1 MVVGETSKRTHDSF
15 ESETPTSRI
24 AFQRAAAVMPGGAKG
39 AYYYAPYPLFFERG
53 DGCRVTDVDGRE
65 FLDCANHHTAQI
77 LGHNHPAVSEAINR
91 QVGRGVVLGGP
102 TGAETELAEEMC
114 GRVESLER
122 IRFCNSGT
130 EATLH
135 AIRMARGV
143 TGRSRIAKFEG
154 GYHGSHDA
162 VEISVAPPVESA
174 GDRGAPVPVAGV
186 RGLAPGATGDVLVL
200 PYDDVEA
207 AVGLIEAHAS
217 ELACVLLDPKAG
229 ILEPVE
235 GLAEAVSATAGANDV
250 LVIVD
255 EVVAFRLARGGWQQ
269 LNEITPDL
277 TTYGKL
283 IGGGFP
289 IGAFG
294 GRAELMDRLDMREGA
309 TGFHQ
314 SGTFSAHPVAMAA
327 GLATLKEM
335 TPEAFQALDQLGSC
349 LAEGLSQ
356 VAARHELPLSWVVS
370 GSLFSLYFA
379 DHPPRGYRDL
389 AGCRREWN
397 SLLFHQ
403 LIERGYYLSHSLAM
417 NAFSLAMKPGDV
429 QGLVTAI
436 DESLESLVPPTT

>member
-1 MVVGETSKRTHDSF
+1 MVVGETSKRTHDLF

-77 LGHNHPAVSEAINR
+77 LGHNHPGVSEAINR

-135 AIRMARGV
+135 AIRLARGV

-217 ELACVLLDPKAG
+217 EL
-229 ILEPVE
+229 
-235 GLAEAVSATAGANDV
+235 
-250 LVIVD
+250 
-255 EVVAFRLARGGWQQ
+255 
-269 LNEITPDL
+269 
-277 TTYGKL
+277 
-283 IGGGFP
+283 
-289 IGAFG
+289 
-294 GRAELMDRLDMREGA
+294 
-309 TGFHQ
+309 
-314 SGTFSAHPVAMAA
+314 
-327 GLATLKEM
+327 
-335 TPEAFQALDQLGSC
+335 
-349 LAEGLSQ
+349 
-356 VAARHELPLSWVVS
+356 
-370 GSLFSLYFA
+370 
-379 DHPPRGYRDL
+379 
-389 AGCRREWN
+389 
-397 SLLFHQ
+397 
-403 LIERGYYLSHSLAM
+403 
-417 NAFSLAMKPGDV
+417 
-429 QGLVTAI
+429 
-436 DESLESLVPPTT
+436 

>member
-1 MVVGETSKRTHDSF
+1 
-15 ESETPTSRI
+15 
-24 AFQRAAAVMPGGAKG
+24 
-39 AYYYAPYPLFFERG
+39 
-53 DGCRVTDVDGRE
+53 
-65 FLDCANHHTAQI
+65 
-77 LGHNHPAVSEAINR
+77 
-91 QVGRGVVLGGP
+91 
-102 TGAETELAEEMC
+102 
-114 GRVESLER
+114 
-122 IRFCNSGT
+122 
-130 EATLH
+130 
-135 AIRMARGV
+135 
-143 TGRSRIAKFEG
+143 
-154 GYHGSHDA
+154 
-162 VEISVAPPVESA
+162 
-174 GDRGAPVPVAGV
+174 
-186 RGLAPGATGDVLVL
+186 
-200 PYDDVEA
+200 
-207 AVGLIEAHAS
+207 HAS

-235 GLAEAVSATAGANDV
+235 GLAEAVSATAGAHDV

-335 TPEAFQALDQLGSC
+335 TAEAFQTLDQLGSC
-349 LAEGLSQ
+349 LADGLSQ
-356 VAARHELPLSWVVS
+356 VAGRHELPLSWVVS

-379 DHPPRGYRDL
+379 DDPPRGYRDL

-417 NAFSLAMKPGDV
+417 NAFSLAMGPGDV

-436 DESLESLVPPTT
+436 DESLEALVPSTT